1 MEEGRGAREGPGM
14 GSKTQEE
21 KVGFPQQTMGGMAEG
36 KRKRKRKRES
46 ESERERE
53 SKKRKKKLEQDP

>member
-21 KVGFPQQTMGGMAEG
+21 KDGFPQQTMGGMAEG
-36 KRKRKRKRES
+36 KRKRES